1 MNLETTH
8 QNLGDV
14 AKAVQR
20 RKFIAVNSHIK
31 KTKISNK
38 KTSFIPMDTEEEQTK
53 PKINQRKEIIKIRE
67 EINEIKDRKTIEKI
81 NKSKSCLLKQN
92 KIDRPLARLNKGG
105 KKREFKLTKF

>member
-38 KTSFIPMDTEEEQTK
+38 KTSFIPMDTEG
-53 PKINQRKEIIKIRE
+53 
-67 EINEIKDRKTIEKI
+67 
-81 NKSKSCLLKQN
+81 NKLS
-92 KIDRPLARLNKGG
+92 P
-105 KKREFKLTKF
+105 KLTKGRK